1 MEVTQAYES
10 QGTTRLTESDYGMP
24 EEEHDSEEGADLVW
38 IEDEIAR
45 LH

>member
-1 MEVTQAYES
+1 
-10 QGTTRLTESDYGMP
+10 MP

-45 LH
+45 LHQDLEEKGSAGDVIK